1 MQSARQNPQVVEEYL
16 AKEVKER
23 QVIGPLNPV
32 EYPDVQ
38 VSSFGVIPKSHQPG
52 KWRLI
57 VDLSSPEGQSVNDSI
72 AKSLWSLSY
81 ISVDDIAS
89 VVLHLGRGAL
99 LAKMDVQSAYCNVP
113 VHPDDRILLEMQWE
127 SVTPMIISDP
137 KAFPHP
143 PQEVFHKLPIWVISQ
158 SSLPLTHLQWR
169 IDLC

>member
-1 MQSARQNPQVVEEYL
+1 MEYLLRGMREGFRIGYNHRGHTCRPASKNMQSARQNPQVVEEYL

-23 QVIGPLNPV
+23 RVIGPLNLV
-32 EYPDVQ
+32 EYLDVQ

-81 ISVDDIAS
+81 ISVDYIAS

-99 LAKMDVQSAYCNVP
+99 LAKMDVQSAYRNVAP
-113 VHPDDRILLEMQWE
+113 R
-127 SVTPMIISDP
+127 
-137 KAFPHP
+137 
-143 PQEVFHKLPIWVISQ
+143 
-158 SSLPLTHLQWR
+158 
-169 IDLC
+169 